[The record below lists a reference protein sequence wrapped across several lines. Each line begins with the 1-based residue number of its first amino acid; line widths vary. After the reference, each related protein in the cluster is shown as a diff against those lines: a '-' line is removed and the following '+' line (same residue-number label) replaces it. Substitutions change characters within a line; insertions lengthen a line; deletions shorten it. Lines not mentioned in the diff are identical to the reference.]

1 MATIL
6 SATFLVG
13 VLTAMLRIATPLL
26 FGTLGE
32 LFNERSGIL
41 NLGIEGIMTLGALT
55 AFVTVRLT
63 GSLYLGLATAAM
75 AGILASMILGFLTVT
90 LGLSQHVSGI
100 GLTFAATGISYFIY
114 RLVVGTPPVPPTVTT
129 FKTIAI
135 PLLSRIPVLGPVLFR
150 QYGLVYLALIL
161 VPVIHFVMFRT
172 TLGLRIRTCGENPAA
187 ADSMGV
193 GVHKTR
199 YTSLAIGGALIALGG
214 AFLSTAQ
221 VNMFI
226 FGMVAGRGWVCIALV
241 VFGNWKPYRILIG
254 ALVFGLIDAFQL
266 RLQQLGLDI
275 PYQLFLMLPYLAT
288 IVVLVVASRRANYPA
303 ALLKPYMREE

>member
-1 MATIL
+1 MGTIL
-6 SATFLVG
+6 SVTFIVG
-13 VLTAMLRIATPLL
+13 VLTAMFRIAT
-26 FGTLGE
+26 
-32 LFNERSGIL
+32 S
-41 NLGIEGIMTLGALT
+41 ALT

-63 GSLYLGLATAAM
+63 GSLNLGLLVAAT
-75 AGILASMILGFLTVT
+75 AGILTSLALGFLTVT

-100 GLTFAATGISYFIY
+100 GLTFAATGISYFVY
-114 RLVVGTPPVPPTVTT
+114 RLVVGTSPVPPTVTA
-129 FKTIAI
+129 FDSLSI

-161 VPVIHFVMFRT
+161 VPIVHFVLFRT
-172 TLGLRIRTCGENPAA
+172 SPGLKIRTCGENPAA

-193 GVHKTR
+193 GVHRTR
-199 YTSLAIGGALIALGG
+199 YASLAIGGALIGLGG

-241 VFGNWKPYRILIG
+241 VFGNWKPYRILLG
-254 ALVFGLIDAFQL
+254 ALIFGVIDAFQL
-266 RLQQLGLDI
+266 RLQQLGLEI
-275 PYQLFLMLPYLAT
+275 PYQLFLMLPYLAAV
-288 IVVLVVASRRANYPA
+288 VVLVVAARRANYPA